1 MYDELFPDAR
11 SVSLGQ
17 ILQRPADPATPP
29 GVWRGFGSAVAD
41 ALPYAANTSASA
53 WSAVMEAYGHAAAY
67 RDAPTNAMVN
77 SDTAPATDA
86 LQAQTI
92 DQMGNSETARAFRE
106 QARRYAPDPASVGIA
121 GQVVHGLVSGMAKM
135 TTYAAAGPAG
145 PALFGLDTGINR
157 AQELTD
163 QGVDE
168 GTAAAA
174 GLVSGAAGAATM
186 IVPPAMGATRLQSAA
201 IGGVVAPAMTVAEV
215 GGIRVILEHAD
226 YEKIAAQYQPFDP
239 VNLAVSALTG
249 AAFGGIFHRG
259 RAGERTITPDEH
271 AAALVMNEARTRDAD
286 TLTRPG
292 DIEAAAVAHDAQARA
307 REQLDRGE
315 LVSVAQMVGPD
326 IPTLESARA
335 MAFDRMTA
343 DLRTELT
350 AEAGGR
356 AEAGAVARMTEERA
370 ALELRIEALRAD
382 TAMRDE
388 AKAQQATG
396 LYRKQAEAAA
406 RKTLPEM
413 LADLEAQAERL
424 DRQLEMNRRAAQA
437 EQDLARLDQGTL
449 PERFLAAL
457 EGRADAIRQG
467 FQERPIAQ
475 SLRGMGHGEIRTYE
489 GLSRPGPADASATTM
504 VREVEPALGDHP
516 TGFFDKVKEVVGQL
530 LHRQEGAPAEPE
542 TSAKPATPEQ
552 AWAAEIAARTP
563 DAVVRLEDGSEVR
576 MAELL
581 QHADAVE
588 TTAKT
593 ERVAFEAAVNCAVR
607 YS

>member
-1 MYDELFPDAR
+1 MYDDLFPDAR
-11 SVSLGQ
+11 SDSLGQ
-17 ILQRPADPATPP
+17 ILRRPAAPETPP
-29 GVWRGFGSAVAD
+29 GPWQGFGSAVAD

-67 RDAPTNAMVN
+67 RDTPTNALVN
-77 SDTAPATDA
+77 AEAPPAPAA
-86 LQAQTI
+86 LQAQTL
-92 DQMGNSETARAFRE
+92 DRMGNSETARGFRE

-121 GQVVHGLVSGMAKM
+121 GQVVHGLISGMAKM
-135 TTYAAAGPAG
+135 TAYAGAGPAG

-163 QGVDE
+163 QGVDDR
-168 GTAAAA
+168 TAAAA
-174 GLVSGAAGAATM
+174 GLVSGVAGAATM
-186 IVPPAMGATRLQSAA
+186 IVPPALGATRLQSAA

-215 GGIRVILEHAD
+215 GGIRAILERAD
-226 YEKIAAQYQPFDP
+226 YENIAAQYQPFDP
-239 VNLAVSALTG
+239 VNLAVSALAG
-249 AAFGGIFHRG
+249 AAFGGLFHRG
-259 RAGERTITPDEH
+259 RAGERAVSPDEH

-292 DIEAAAVAHDAQARA
+292 DIEAATAAHDAQARA

-315 LVSVAQMVGPD
+315 LVSVAQMIGPD
-326 IPTLESARA
+326 IPTLESARV

-343 DLRTELT
+343 DLRAELT

-370 ALELRIEALRAD
+370 ALESRIEALQAD

-388 AKAQQATG
+388 AKAHQAAG
-396 LYRKQAEAAA
+396 LSRKQAEAAA
-406 RKTLPEM
+406 RNTLPEK
-413 LADLEAQAERL
+413 LAELEARAERL

-457 EGRADAIRQG
+457 EGRADSIVRG
-467 FQERPIAQ
+467 FQERPIALGVRDAMDGGSIPPAAPRAPSRTPDFESGARDAPTSFVDHVRQAVGALMGKQETEQ
-475 SLRGMGHGEIRTYE
+475 SA
-489 GLSRPGPADASATTM
+489 P
-504 VREVEPALGDHP
+504 VREG
-516 TGFFDKVKEVVGQL
+516 
-530 LHRQEGAPAEPE
+530 R
-542 TSAKPATPEQ
+542 SAGTPEQ
-552 AWAAEIAARTP
+552 ARAAEIAARSP

-576 MAELL
+576 MADLL
-581 QHADAVE
+581 QHADAIE
-588 TTAKT
+588 KSAKT
-593 ERVAFEAAVNCAVR
+593 ERAAFEAAVNCAVR

>member
-1 MYDELFPDAR
+1 MYDDLFPDVR
-11 SVSLGQ
+11 TDSLGQ
-17 ILQRPADPATPP
+17 MLRRPAAPETPP
-29 GVWRGFGSAVAD
+29 GAWQGFGSAVAD

-67 RDAPTNAMVN
+67 RDTPTNALVN
-77 SDTAPATDA
+77 AEAPPAPAA
-86 LQAQTI
+86 LQAQTL
-92 DQMGNSETARAFRE
+92 DRMGNSETARGFRE

-121 GQVVHGLVSGMAKM
+121 GQVVHGLISGMAKM
-135 TTYAAAGPAG
+135 TAYAGAGPAG

-163 QGVDE
+163 QGVDDR
-168 GTAAAA
+168 TAAAA
-174 GLVSGAAGAATM
+174 GLVSGVAGAATM
-186 IVPPAMGATRLQSAA
+186 IVPPALGATRLQSAA

-215 GGIRVILEHAD
+215 GGIRAILERAD
-226 YEKIAAQYQPFDP
+226 YENIAAQYQPFDP
-239 VNLAVSALTG
+239 VNLAVSALAG

-259 RAGERTITPDEH
+259 RAGERAVSPDEH

-292 DIEAAAVAHDAQARA
+292 DIEAATAAHDAQARA

-315 LVSVAQMVGPD
+315 LVSVAQMIGPD

-343 DLRTELT
+343 DLRAELT

-370 ALELRIEALRAD
+370 ALESRIEALQAD

-388 AKAQQATG
+388 AKAHQAAG
-396 LYRKQAEAAA
+396 LSRKQAEAAA
-406 RKTLPEM
+406 RNTLPEK
-413 LADLEAQAERL
+413 LAELEARAERL

-457 EGRADAIRQG
+457 EGRADSIVRG
-467 FQERPIAQ
+467 FPERPIALGVRDAMDGGSIPPAAPRAPSRTPDFESGARDAPTSFVDHVRQAVGALMGKQETEQ
-475 SLRGMGHGEIRTYE
+475 SA
-489 GLSRPGPADASATTM
+489 P
-504 VREVEPALGDHP
+504 VREG
-516 TGFFDKVKEVVGQL
+516 
-530 LHRQEGAPAEPE
+530 R
-542 TSAKPATPEQ
+542 SAGTPEQ
-552 AWAAEIAARTP
+552 ARAAEIAARSP

-576 MAELL
+576 MADLL
-581 QHADAVE
+581 QHADAIE
-588 TTAKT
+588 KSAKT
-593 ERVAFEAAVNCAVR
+593 ERAAFEAAVNCAVR